1 MVAEAVTVVTG
12 GASGIGLGLAI
23 HAAQHGHR
31 RVAVVDLDDSPLGDA
46 VEQVRRAGAEEAV
59 GMDCDVT
66 DREAVLGL
74 PARIAA
80 ALGQAEL
87 HVGLLCAN
95 AGVGPLV
102 SGSGADSVLEST
114 PRDWERML
122 GPNTMGLAWT
132 FQAFVPSMIAG
143 GSPAR
148 VLATCSCFS
157 LFAGGG

>member
-1 MVAEAVTVVTG
+1 MAAEAVTVVTG

-31 RVAVVDLDDSPLGDA
+31 RVALVDLDASQMGGA
-46 VEQVRRAGAEEAV
+46 VEQVRRAGAEAV
-59 GMDCDVT
+59 AIDCDVS

-87 HVGLLCAN
+87 HVDLLCAN

-132 FQAFVPSMIAG
+132 FQAFVPSMIAR
-143 GSPAR
+143 GSPPAR
-148 VLATCSCFS
+148 ILATCSCFS